1 MSGDARMGPVEAA
14 GAVLDAL
21 AAGEAVTVATLVS
34 ATAPGAG
41 RPGDRLV
48 VRERGADP
56 APAGDGVEVTGTLG
70 SAALDAAATDVA
82 RAALA
87 GGEPATHELVV
98 GGETVR
104 VFVEAHLPSDE
115 LLVVGAGHIG
125 VPLARLG
132 ALLGF
137 RVTVLD
143 DREEFADQ
151 ARFPEAARVVRAELE
166 PPADPFESVRLGA
179 RSYVV
184 LVTRAHRYD
193 YDCLSRLLAPGRPPL
208 RYLGM
213 IGSRR
218 RVRAAFEALL
228 AEGFPRERLARV
240 HAPIGLDIGAETP
253 EEIAVSIAAE
263 LVRVR
268 RGHQGSTAPRSE
280 QERVLERLIREDA
293 P

>member
-1 MSGDARMGPVEAA
+1 MWPSSNSRRRSPAWA
-14 GAVLDAL
+14 
-21 AAGEAVTVATLVS
+21 
-34 ATAPGAG
+34 APGAG

-48 VRERGADP
+48 VREQAGADEEP
-56 APAGDGVEVTGTLG
+56 APTGTLG
-70 SAALDAAATDVA
+70 SAALDAAAADVA
-82 RAALA
+82 RAALS
-87 GGEPATHELVV
+87 GGEPGTQELVV

-104 VFVEAHLPSDE
+104 VFVEAHLPPDE

-143 DREEFADQ
+143 DREEFADE
-151 ARFPEAARVVRAELE
+151 ARFPEAARVIRAELE
-166 PPADPFESVRLGA
+166 PPADPFADVRVTP

-193 YDCLSRLLAPGRPPL
+193 YDCLSRLLAPDRPEP
-208 RYLGM
+208 RYVGM

-228 AEGFPRERLARV
+228 DEGFSRERLARV

-268 RGHQGSTAPRSE
+268 RGHTGSTAPRSE
-280 QERVLERLIREDA
+280 QERVLERLAREEK

>member
-1 MSGDARMGPVEAA
+1 MNAVPRIGPVEAA
-14 GAVLDAL
+14 RAVLDAL
-21 AAGEAVTVATLVS
+21 AAGNAVAVAILVS

-48 VRERGADP
+48 VRERGEPGEARDEP
-56 APAGDGVEVTGTLG
+56 EVAGTLG
-70 SAALDAAATDVA
+70 DAALDAAAADVA
-82 RAALA
+82 RAAL
-87 GGEPATHELVV
+87 GGGGPTTHELVI

-104 VFVEAHLPSDE
+104 VFVEAHLPPDE
-115 LLVVGAGHIG
+115 LLVVGAGHIA
-125 VPLARLG
+125 VPLVRLG
-132 ALLGF
+132 AMLGF
-137 RVTVLD
+137 RVSVLD
-143 DREEFADQ
+143 DREEFADE
-151 ARFPEAARVVRAELE
+151 ARFPDAARVIRAELE
-166 PPADPFESVRLGA
+166 PPANPFAGVRIGA

-193 YDCLSRLLAPGRPPL
+193 FDCLSRLLAPERPQP

-218 RVRAAFEALL
+218 RVRAAFEAIL
-228 AEGFPRERLARV
+228 ADGMPRERLERV

-263 LVRVR
+263 IVRVR
-268 RGHQGSTAPRSE
+268 RGHKGSTAPRSE
-280 QERVLERLIREDA
+280 QERVLDRLIPEDR